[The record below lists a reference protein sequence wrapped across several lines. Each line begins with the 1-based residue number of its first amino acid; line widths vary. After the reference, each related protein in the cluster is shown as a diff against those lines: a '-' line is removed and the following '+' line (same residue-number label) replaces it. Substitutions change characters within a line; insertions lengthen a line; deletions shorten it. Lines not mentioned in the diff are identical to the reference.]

1 MKKHSLT
8 LSATK
13 RLIFLV
19 IIISSFALQFIIIP
33 KTALPF
39 PLLLLIPVTVSA
51 AMHENELGA
60 MLWGLLS
67 GILWDMASPV
77 TDGLYALIFSVIF
90 LMTGLTTKYL
100 FRNTCLTAAMFTAV
114 FSLIPSLLGI
124 LYMKEK
130 LTGELISAVI
140 KAECIPAVITSLI
153 ILAPVYFLIS
163 AISRF
168 FTRERA

>member
-1 MKKHSLT
+1 MKKHSIT
-8 LSATK
+8 LSAMK
-13 RLIFLV
+13 RIIFLV
-19 IIISSFALQFIIIP
+19 IIISFFALQFIILP
-33 KTALPF
+33 KTALPV
-39 PLLLLIPVTVSA
+39 PLLLLIPVTVA
-51 AMHENELGA
+51 VAMHENELGA

-90 LMTGLTTKYL
+90 LLTGLWARYL
-100 FRNTCLTAAMFTAV
+100 LRNTCLTAAIFTAV
-114 FSLIPSLLGI
+114 FSLIPSFLGI
-124 LYMKEK
+124 IYMKEK

-153 ILAPVYFLIS
+153 ILVPVYFLIS

-168 FTRERA
+168 FTRERV